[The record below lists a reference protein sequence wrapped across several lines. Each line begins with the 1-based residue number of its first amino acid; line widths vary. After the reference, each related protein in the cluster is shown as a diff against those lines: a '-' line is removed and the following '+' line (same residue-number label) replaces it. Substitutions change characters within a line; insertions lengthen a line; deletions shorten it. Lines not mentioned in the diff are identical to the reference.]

1 MFAENFFIMCRSE
14 WIPTSRAYPVF
25 YFRIGYGA
33 DEIGAVLA
41 HGAGLAELCTESGLI
56 LRAGDEGSL
65 SHDLVPFYIAFYGAS
80 QASACLVRI
89 LSTPAGERLEE
100 PYFAVFQRVKIDSD
114 RAVLPPARQTE
125 YLHLSSSR
133 R

>member
-1 MFAENFFIMCRSE
+1 MPLTQLWAILFRYSLRLTQRLFLYNSSAMLAENFFIMCRSE

-65 SHDLVPFYIAFYGAS
+65 SHDRVPFYIAFYG
-80 QASACLVRI
+80 L
-89 LSTPAGERLEE
+89 L
-100 PYFAVFQRVKIDSD
+100 
-114 RAVLPPARQTE
+114 
-125 YLHLSSSR
+125 R
-133 R
+133 RPLAW